1 MARVGT
7 DRASVAAAD
16 RVLAGVSRLGSRMRA
31 ERPRAGLSLAVLG
44 VLLRLSVRGT
54 MTTGALAAS
63 LRVAPQS
70 MTRIVAGM
78 AENGLIDRR
87 ADPDDRR
94 QILVSMTEAG
104 RRVFDEDTRTRRAW
118 LAAAMDAE
126 LTTAERDLLRIAGDL
141 MVRLADWQPPTD

>member
-1 MARVGT
+1 
-7 DRASVAAAD
+7 
-16 RVLAGVSRLGSRMRA
+16 
-31 ERPRAGLSLAVLG
+31 
-44 VLLRLSVRGT
+44 

-78 AENGLIDRR
+78 AENGLIDRSP
-87 ADPDDRR
+87 DPDDRR

>member
-7 DRASVAAAD
+7 DRASVTAAD